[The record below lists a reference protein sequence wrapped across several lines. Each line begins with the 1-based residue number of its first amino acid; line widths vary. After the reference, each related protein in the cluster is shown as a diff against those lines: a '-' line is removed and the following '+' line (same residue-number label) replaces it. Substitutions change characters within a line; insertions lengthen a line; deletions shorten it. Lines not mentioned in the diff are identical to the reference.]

1 MKKSPLIALFLLSVF
16 VSHAQKLVVL
26 GTLQDGGSPHM
37 LCEKECCSVE
47 IANDF
52 VSCLGLIDEND
63 HSYFF
68 DATPDFVNQSRY
80 LLNLSGNDAF
90 SIFLTHAHM
99 GHYSGLIHLGREAS
113 SANGVPVYAMP
124 RMGVFLSENGPW
136 DQLVNLDNIEIK
148 GLVNGQEVKLTNS
161 LSVTPL
167 LVPHRDEYSETVG
180 YQIKGA
186 EKTALFIPDI
196 DKWDLWDRDI
206 VTEIQKVAYVF
217 LDATF
222 MKEGEVARPMSE
234 VPHPFIEESVAL
246 FGSLTLEQRNKIY
259 FIHLNHSNPARV
271 KNSADR
277 VSVEALGFHFAEF
290 GQTFEL

>member
-1 MKKSPLIALFLLSVF
+1 MKKALLITLFLCIVVISP
-16 VSHAQKLVVL
+16 AQKLVVL

-37 LCEKECCSVE
+37 LCEKECCEVE
-47 IANDF
+47 RAHDY
-52 VSCLGLIDEND
+52 VSCLGLIDENN

-80 LLNLSGNDAF
+80 LLNLSGSVAF
-90 SIFLTHAHM
+90 SVFLTHAHM

-113 SANGVPVYAMP
+113 SVDAIPVYAMP
-124 RMGVFLSENGPW
+124 RMGTFLSTNGPW
-136 DQLVNLDNIEIK
+136 DQLVKLKNIEIK
-148 GLVNGQEVKLTNS
+148 GLNDGQKVKLTNS

-180 YQIKGA
+180 YLIAGTQR
-186 EKTALFIPDI
+186 TALFIPDI
-196 DKWDLWDRDI
+196 DKWNLWDRDI
-206 VTEIQKVAYVF
+206 LEEIKKVSYVF

-246 FGSLTLEQRNKIY
+246 FRSLPLEQRNKVY

-277 VSVEALGFHFAEF
+277 ASVEALGFHFAAF
-290 GQTFEL
+290 GQTFKL